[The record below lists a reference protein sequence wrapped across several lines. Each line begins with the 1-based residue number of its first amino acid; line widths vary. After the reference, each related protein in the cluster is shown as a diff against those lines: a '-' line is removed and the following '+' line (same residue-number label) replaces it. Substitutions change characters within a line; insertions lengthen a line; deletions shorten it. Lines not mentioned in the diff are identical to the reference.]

1 MVKKRT
7 VIFEEK
13 YGVNI
18 DDFSTTEEIDDFI
31 AKKLGKKSLDVE
43 FIHRD
48 VVSTRGAVIQ
58 IVNNEIDKKFDMAT
72 KRWPF

>member
-48 VVSTRGAVIQ
+48 VVSARGAVIQ

-72 KRWPF
+72 KR